1 MNLFPL
7 HRRRSRLPFL
17 LLLAWLS
24 PHAKAGPEDAWS
36 AMHVFDAAR
45 PHAFE
50 APVAQDVALHVAD
63 GAIAAH
69 LPDGTT
75 QLLSRIADARE
86 LFEGKGRIIVAD
98 ISFDGHPD
106 LLIHSGFG
114 YAGLNMFFTA
124 FLWDAQARRFRR
136 HAGAD
141 LSNPRLESRDRL
153 LMTIQRSGPVLE
165 EVAYRGLGARLW
177 RWRETIMAGPLA
189 RIRWRDAEGRER
201 RTIVALVQDGDTGAS
216 TAPEPARLK
225 VGQRRVHFHE
235 HPMEE
240 ARQRAYIVRGDE
252 VVVLDAN
259 DDMRWLKVRYE
270 HKGRVFLGWMPTEAF
285 VIPEP

>member
-1 MNLFPL
+1 MKLFPL
-7 HRRRSRLPFL
+7 HRHRSRLSFL
-17 LLLAWLS
+17 LLLAGLS
-24 PHAKAGPEDAWS
+24 PHAVAGQEDAWR
-36 AMHVFDAAR
+36 AMHVFDATR

-50 APVAQDVALHVAD
+50 APVARNIALHVAD
-63 GAIAAH
+63 GAIIAH

-75 QLLSRIADARE
+75 QVLSRLPDARE

-136 HAGAD
+136 QVGMD
-141 LSNPRLESRDRL
+141 LPNPRLESRDHL
-153 LMTIQRSGPVLE
+153 LLTTQRSGPVVE
-165 EVAYRGLGARLW
+165 EIAYRGLGARLW

-189 RIRWRDAEGRER
+189 RIRWWNAEGRKR
-201 RTIVALVQDGDTGAS
+201 RTIVALVRDDDIGAAS
-216 TAPEPARLK
+216 TPKPARLK
-225 VGQRRVHFHE
+225 VGQRRAHFHE
-235 HPMEE
+235 RPMEE
-240 ARQRAYIVRGDE
+240 ARRRAYIVRGDE

-270 HKGRVFLGWMPTEAF
+270 RKGRVFLGWMPTEAF